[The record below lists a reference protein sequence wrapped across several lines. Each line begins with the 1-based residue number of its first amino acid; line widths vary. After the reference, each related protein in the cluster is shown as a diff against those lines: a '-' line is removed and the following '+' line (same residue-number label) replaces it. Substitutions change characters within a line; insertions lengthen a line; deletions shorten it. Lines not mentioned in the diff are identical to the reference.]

1 MNSTGSCADV
11 FVLLFL
17 KVGKFGYET
26 AIECVILSGYVVVKT
41 VIAEIGRMMGHK
53 TIKGRKGFTL
63 AELLIVVAI
72 VAVLVAISVPIF
84 TSRMDRTKATV
95 CEANRKIVLRQILL
109 EQMEDDGFTRDGAE
123 AILEKSD
130 ARCPAGG
137 TFSVEWEESYVKV
150 NCDRHGASIGGG
162 EDTAKTVS
170 VSFTKDYQ
178 DFVKA
183 NPKTSN
189 DNLREA
195 FLKKYDGKWPTLT
208 VSGETYSIQPY
219 YQDRG
224 TSKQVEDRV
233 WLFAKKESVSG
244 WNTNYIYNP
253 KNGQWYG
260 ATTWKGEPGGV
271 GRVIYEDIDDLIDKI
286 DNETHSNGNKKW
298 AVVTDYQE
306 SK

>member
-1 MNSTGSCADV
+1 M
-11 FVLLFL
+11 
-17 KVGKFGYET
+17 
-26 AIECVILSGYVVVKT
+26 
-41 VIAEIGRMMGHK
+41 
-53 TIKGRKGFTL
+53 
-63 AELLIVVAI
+63 
-72 VAVLVAISVPIF
+72 
-84 TSRMDRTKATV
+84 
-95 CEANRKIVLRQILL
+95 
-109 EQMEDDGFTRDGAE
+109 
-123 AILEKSD
+123 
-130 ARCPAGG
+130 
-137 TFSVEWEESYVKV
+137 KV

-189 DNLREA
+189 DNLRKA

-260 ATTWKGEPGGV
+260 ATTWKGERAV
-271 GRVIYEDIDDLIDKI
+271 LAASFTRISMISLIKSTMKPTPT
-286 DNETHSNGNKKW
+286 ERKNGL
-298 AVVTDYQE
+298 
-306 SK
+306 S